1 MLIVGL
7 LALPLVMPGMYW
19 QRVVSIVCIYAL
31 LALSFDFLAHYVG
44 LVSLGGAFFVGT
56 GSYLTAILNTKLGLS
71 PLVAIPAATL
81 IGGALCTLML
91 LPCLPLRG
99 VYFAIVTLMYPL
111 FLARVIEALD
121 ILGGTDGIMGIDSF
135 PSAWL
140 EQYFVII
147 MLLLFL
153 FAIRRLVNTDL
164 GTRAARRKGQRSGRQ
179 GVRHGRNPLP
189 GPGRVRR
196 LGHRLSGRGL
206 PGAHLHVGR
215 DFHLCAG
222 LLGAADCGDG
232 HRGQRN
238 PGRTAARLPDSGAGV
253 GTSAGFRHPSNRVLL
268 ADSSG
273 LYRLSKR
280 GVDGLRPTKVSSDPK
295 VDKNMKGE
303 PILEVREV
311 TKTFGG
317 IIALNRVSFDVGEGE
332 ILGIIGPNGSG
343 KTTVVNCITGFVKAS
358 SGRILFRGR
367 DITGMRPHRIADMGV
382 TRTFQIM
389 RPYYSLPAY
398 KNMVIP
404 LFSPRARRTGGWRG
418 GGRLGD
424 RNTVGIDILEEIGFE
439 RDSYVPYK
447 LTATLPTGYLKRL
460 ELARCLAL
468 KPELIICDEVF
479 SGLSMSEIASMVP
492 LIERLQMDG
501 ITLIMIEHRLRE
513 LFKVANRVMVLNFG
527 EKLVE
532 GPPAEV
538 MADKRVREAYFG
550 SESVEEVMRNA

>member
-1 MLIVGL
+1 
-7 LALPLVMPGMYW
+7 
-19 QRVVSIVCIYAL
+19 
-31 LALSFDFLAHYVG
+31 
-44 LVSLGGAFFVGT
+44 
-56 GSYLTAILNTKLGLS
+56 
-71 PLVAIPAATL
+71 
-81 IGGALCTLML
+81 
-91 LPCLPLRG
+91 
-99 VYFAIVTLMYPL
+99 
-111 FLARVIEALD
+111 
-121 ILGGTDGIMGIDSF
+121 
-135 PSAWL
+135 
-140 EQYFVII
+140 
-147 MLLLFL
+147 
-153 FAIRRLVNTDL
+153 
-164 GTRAARRKGQRSGRQ
+164 
-179 GVRHGRNPLP
+179 
-189 GPGRVRR
+189 
-196 LGHRLSGRGL
+196 
-206 PGAHLHVGR
+206 
-215 DFHLCAG
+215 
-222 LLGAADCGDG
+222 
-232 HRGQRN
+232 
-238 PGRTAARLPDSGAGV
+238 
-253 GTSAGFRHPSNRVLL
+253 
-268 ADSSG
+268 
-273 LYRLSKR
+273 
-280 GVDGLRPTKVSSDPK
+280 
-295 VDKNMKGE
+295 MKGE

-317 IIALNRVSFDVGEGE
+317 IIALNRVSFDVDEGE

-367 DITGMRPHRIADMGV
+367 DITGIRPHRIADMGV

-398 KNMVIP
+398 KNLVIP

-532 GPPAEV
+532 GSPAEV

-550 SESVEEVMRNA
+550 SESVEEVMKHA